1 MKQSFIG
8 KNARYYLRY
17 FFAGQIFLGLFAII
31 LISLGDSLSIPV
43 HQKTNFTDAS
53 IQIGTASLTNTIQ
66 AGDLSITDSNFFQ
79 KLLLTQISYLPF
91 AKDFATALMCIITGI
106 LMLRFTNKISK
117 TSNFGMELSLLMR
130 WMAVTLTTYM
140 MLSLVISYFRWN
152 LVEKVSG
159 NQFLPADRLSDPGI
173 RYTWIV
179 AIVLFLFSTM
189 LKQAYQMQK
198 EQDLTI

>member
-173 RYTWIV
+173 RYAWIV

>member
-79 KLLLTQISYLPF
+79 KLLLTQIPYLPF

-159 NQFLPADRLSDPGI
+159 NQFLPADRLSDPCI
-173 RYTWIV
+173 RYAWIV

>member
-79 KLLLTQISYLPF
+79 KLLLTQIPYLPF
-91 AKDFATALMCIITGI
+91 AKDFVTALMCIITGI

-130 WMAVTLTTYM
+130 WMAITLTTYM